1 MIFCFQH
8 RTIKE
13 VLKGKIKV
21 GMYEEKQ
28 IELFNNL
35 FELESKA
42 FKDLTVLSFYFF
54 ILFQI

>member
-35 FELESKA
+35 FELESRA
-42 FKDLTVLSFYFF
+42 FKDLTGLSFYFF